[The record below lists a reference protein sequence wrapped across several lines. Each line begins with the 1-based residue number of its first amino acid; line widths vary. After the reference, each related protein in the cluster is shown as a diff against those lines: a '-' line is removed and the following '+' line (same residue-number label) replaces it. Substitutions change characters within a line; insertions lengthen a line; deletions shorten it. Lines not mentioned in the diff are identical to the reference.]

1 MPSSTQ
7 TLIPEQTSNNAQTNN
22 NATDYANVDSVVAPD
37 HPQPS
42 DQEVSGHQ
50 PGPELPSNFQ
60 PDAPAPEGVPMRDD
74 VHVHM
79 PGPVVPA
86 KEFQFPD
93 PDQGID
99 DRAAGHESTVRER
112 IADAKKIVVKIG
124 SSSLTD
130 DSGAVYPEAMD
141 RICDALEA
149 RMARGSDV
157 IVVSSGAVACG
168 MKPLNLTTKP
178 TDLATKQAAADVGQV
193 LVAQE

>member
-1 MPSSTQ
+1 
-7 TLIPEQTSNNAQTNN
+7 
-22 NATDYANVDSVVAPD
+22 
-37 HPQPS
+37 
-42 DQEVSGHQ
+42 
-50 PGPELPSNFQ
+50 
-60 PDAPAPEGVPMRDD
+60 MRDD
-74 VHVHM
+74 VRVHM

-130 DSGAVYPEAMD
+130 DNGAVYPEAMD

-168 MKPLNLTTKP
+168 MKPLNLPTKP
-178 TDLATKQAAADVGQV
+178 TDLATKQAAAAVGQV
-193 LVAQE
+193 LLAQEWGRTFARYGRPIAQVLLTQSDAGRRDRARNAQRTIDRLR